1 MIDHKI
7 NAGKLYGMIG
17 NAPSIATED
26 DPEGATCHGKLSIR
40 IQGADPGGVDR
51 QVGEIHRSG
60 ERWVLEN
67 HSMEWGSGVTPGGN
81 QYPNQIRNSPASTL
95 PKAAVVP

>member
-17 NAPSIATED
+17 NAPSIAAKD
-26 DPEGATCHGKLSIR
+26 DPEGTASNGKLSIR

-51 QVGEIHRSG
+51 QVGKVHRSG
-60 ERWVLEN
+60 VGLN
-67 HSMEWGSGVTPGGN
+67 
-81 QYPNQIRNSPASTL
+81 
-95 PKAAVVP
+95 